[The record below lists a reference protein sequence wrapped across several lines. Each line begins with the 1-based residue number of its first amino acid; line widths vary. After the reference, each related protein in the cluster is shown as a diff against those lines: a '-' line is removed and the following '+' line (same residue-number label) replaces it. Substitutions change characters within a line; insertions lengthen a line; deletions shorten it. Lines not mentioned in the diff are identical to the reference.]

1 MKIALDVMGGDQ
13 IPSVPIKG
21 AVQAIQELEA
31 DFELCLV
38 GDDTRIAGYLER
50 FDGLDTSR
58 IEIVHAAE
66 VVEMGESPSAALR
79 KKKNSS
85 IAVGIALQAEG
96 KADAFISA
104 GNTGAVMATSL
115 RGLGRIGGIV
125 RPAICS
131 VFPTT
136 SSSCVVLDVGANVDS
151 KPIHLLQFAMM
162 GSIYSRQVLGT
173 SSPRV
178 GLLSIGEEPS
188 KGDELTVATNKLLA
202 ASPLN
207 FIGNV
212 EGGDIFEGEADVVV
226 CDGFVG
232 NVVLKLSER
241 VLNLLVGHLK
251 NQIKASPLA
260 AMGFLMLK
268 GVFDDMKQTF
278 DYAEYGGAPLLGI
291 DGTTIICHGGSP
303 PRAIRNAIR
312 SARLAVLNKVNKV
325 ISEEVKNY
333 QMENSTNG
341 NLS

>member
-1 MKIALDVMGGDQ
+1 MRIALDVMGGDH
-13 IPSVPIKG
+13 IPSAPIKG

-31 DFELCLV
+31 DFELYLV
-38 GDDTRIAGYLER
+38 GDEAQISAYLER

-58 IEIVHAAE
+58 IEIVHAPE
-66 VVEMGESPSAALR
+66 VVGMGESPSVALR
-79 KKKNSS
+79 KKKRSS

-115 RGLGRIGGIV
+115 RGLGRISGIV
-125 RPAICS
+125 RPGICS

-162 GSIYSRQVLGT
+162 GAIYCEQVLGT
-173 SSPRV
+173 TNPRV

-188 KGDELTVATNKLLA
+188 KGDELTVASNKLLA

-212 EGGDIFEGEADVVV
+212 EGGGIFEGEADVVV

-241 VLNLLVGHLK
+241 VLNLLVAHLK

-291 DGTTIICHGGSP
+291 DGNTIICHGGSP
-303 PRAIRNAIR
+303 PRAIRNAIKC
-312 SARLAVLNKVNKV
+312 ARLAVLNKVNQV

-333 QMENSTNG
+333 QMENPTNE